1 MKKLKLV
8 LLLSAVLVAAVFIFN
23 IGNARRYAVV
33 VFAGADAVAYQE
45 PRIVVAMP
53 VGPPQPKVSP
63 AEAGIDMAGIQ
74 AAVDYAGARNTRA
87 LVIGHGGHIVFEKYW
102 DGTTLDSP
110 VDLSGFTPVLSALVL
125 GVAMND
131 ERSINLDAPLGGY
144 IAEWADDPR
153 GAISLRQ
160 LLTRSSGF
168 AKPGGRPWPGTHAAS
183 YALSADLRP
192 VLLAWPLDAALKQ
205 GESPAGLNADILAL
219 ALASR
224 LGQPFDKLLTERI
237 WQPIGA
243 GDFSLASGARAGCCI
258 RARLGDW
265 MRIAEV
271 LANNGVFEGN
281 QLTPPRYVGLMLKP
295 TYPESTMGFF
305 TRVGGTFA
313 ARDVAWLESAGKQ
326 RLWIVPSLRLTI
338 LRVGDEPPASQSW
351 DEAMIP
357 DSIIRNVS
365 GWQPDAVGEGV
376 DPNKFAPH

>member
-8 LLLSAVLVAAVFIFN
+8 LLLLVAIVAVTFIFN
-23 IGNARRYAVV
+23 IGDARRYASVMV
-33 VFAGADAVAYQE
+33 AGGDAVAYQE

-53 VGPPQPKVSP
+53 EGPPQPKVSP
-63 AEAGIDMAGIQ
+63 AEAGIDMAGIH

-87 LVIGHGGHIVFEKYW
+87 LVIGRGGHIVFEKYW
-102 DGTTLDSP
+102 GGTTLDSP
-110 VDLSGFTPVLSALVL
+110 VDLTGFTPVLSALVL

-144 IAEWADDPR
+144 VAEWADDPR

-168 AKPGGRPWPGTHAAS
+168 AQAGWPWPGTRAS
-183 YALSADLRP
+183 RYALSADLRP
-192 VLLAWPLDAALKQ
+192 VLLDWPLDAALKQ

-219 ALASR
+219 ALAAR
-224 LGQPFDKLLTERI
+224 LGQPFDKLLSERL
-237 WQPIGA
+237 WGPIGA
-243 GDFSLASGARAGCCI
+243 GEFSLARGARAGCCI
-258 RARLGDW
+258 RTRLGDW
-265 MRIAEV
+265 MRVGEA

-281 QLTPPRYVGLMLKP
+281 QLTPPRYVSLMLKP
-295 TYPESTMGFF
+295 TYPDSTMGLF

-338 LRVGDEPPASQSW
+338 LRVGDEPPESRGW

-365 GWQPDAVGEGV
+365 GWQPSAAGEGI